1 MTKAEL
7 EALVKQQ
14 KEELRFCHEVIAKL
28 GADFRA
34 VEVKMAAIAAACRS
48 PEPDTAWRDAP

>member
-1 MTKAEL
+1 MIPAGPFTKAEL

-34 VEVKMAAIAAACRS
+34 VEVKMAAIERALRG
-48 PEPDTAWRDAP
+48 EK